1 MAGKTTKI
9 GPMRIGI
16 VAPGSPFA
24 RETAERVKALAGKLF
39 PDTPPDL
46 YFHPQCFERH
56 NHFAGTDAQR
66 AAGFLE
72 VANNPAI
79 DAVWFARGGYGA
91 CRSAAEVINKL
102 EPAAREKVFLGYSD
116 AGTLLAPLYKA
127 GCKVAH
133 GPMCQDIVRTGGDA
147 AIERALRWL
156 VEGDK
161 TGLEPSLADGH
172 PAAAFTIMVLSQ
184 LLGTP
189 LQPDLT
195 GHVLMLEEISE
206 YAYRIDRS
214 MHHIT
219 ANPEIRKVAG
229 IRLGRCLDIPEND
242 VDFGMTPEE
251 IVQHW
256 CGVSGIP
263 YLGRADIGHDARNRV
278 VPFG

>member
-1 MAGKTTKI
+1 MK
-9 GPMRIGI
+9 IGI
-16 VAPGSPFA
+16 VAPSSPFA
-24 RETAERVKALAGKLF
+24 QDTAKRVKAMAGTLF
-39 PDTPPDL
+39 PDTPPEL

-56 NHFAGTDAQR
+56 NHFAGTDARR
-66 AAGFLE
+66 ADALLE
-72 VANNPAI
+72 VANDTAI
-79 DAVWFARGGYGA
+79 DALWFARGGYGA
-91 CRSAAEVINKL
+91 CRIAAEAIEKL
-102 EPAAREKVFLGYSD
+102 EPAAREKTFLGYSD

-127 GCKVAH
+127 GCRVAH
-133 GPMCQDIVRTGGDA
+133 GPMCQDIVRQGGDA

-156 VEGDK
+156 VEGDEA
-161 TGLEPSLADGH
+161 GLESSLADGQ

-195 GHVLMLEEISE
+195 GHVLMLEEVSE

-219 ANPEIRKVAG
+219 ANPDIRKVAG
-229 IRLGRCLDIPEND
+229 IRLGRCIDIPEND
-242 VDFGMTPEE
+242 VDFGMTAEE

-263 YLGRADIGHDARNRV
+263 YLGRADIGHDAGNKV
-278 VPFG
+278 VVFG